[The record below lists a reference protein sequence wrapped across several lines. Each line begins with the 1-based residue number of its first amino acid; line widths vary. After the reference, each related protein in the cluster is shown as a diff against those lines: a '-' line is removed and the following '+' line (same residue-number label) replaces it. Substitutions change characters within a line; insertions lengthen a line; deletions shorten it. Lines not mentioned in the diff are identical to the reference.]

1 MGENDVTWV
10 LHYKILC
17 TRNVRQ
23 MYRFRS
29 KLVSCILPVTNTLA
43 LKNALAYY
51 EICTYQTCNVFI
63 VQAPGDGVGAT
74 RTRMPPDPKVNNAE

>member
-1 MGENDVTWV
+1 MD
-10 LHYKILC
+10 
-17 TRNVRQ
+17 
-23 MYRFRS
+23 RFRS
-29 KLVSCILPVTNTLA
+29 KIVSCILSVSNTLA

-51 EICTYQTCNVFI
+51 EFDTDQAFNVFV